1 MRDFKV
7 LKFLDR
13 FKGFFEKLGVDYNVM
28 RRILQIKF
36 IMDGRRVPTIVN
48 SSSKKQD
55 DSSNENSFNKSLF
68 IYGLMGLIMV
78 PIIWMGKNFIFQM
91 SFVFGILMFM
101 IMTSLIS
108 DFSSVLLDIRDKNII
123 FSKPVSSKTL
133 SMAKI
138 IHVLTYMFFI
148 TFSLSGPGLVA
159 ALVRHGLLFFIIF
172 LLELILMDLFIVI
185 LTALLYL
192 IILKF
197 FDGEKLKD
205 IINYVQIVLSITI
218 SVGYQFLGRLFNFA
232 HLNVVFSPKWWQ
244 YFIIPI
250 WFGAPFEV
258 MLRGSYNIYFIIFSI
273 LAVVVPMISI
283 IAYIKLIPTFERNLQ
298 KLNNNSEK
306 NKKGNISFL
315 DKILKFI
322 CLSMEER
329 IFFKFASNMMRNER
343 EFKLKVYPSLGF
355 ALIFPFIFIFNE
367 LRDSGWN
374 SIASSKMYL
383 NIYFCAMLLPTIV
396 MMMKYSDT
404 YKGAWVYKVTP
415 IESMAAIFRGTLKAF
430 IVRLMCPI
438 YMVEGIVFLCI
449 FGVRIFPDLVLVFLN
464 ILLFTVICFMVIE
477 KALPFSEPF
486 GVTDQGKGLIVIP
499 LMLLLGV
506 LAGIHYTCTLVNY
519 GVYVYIA
526 VMIIL
531 VMFAWKKALNI
542 SWKSLD

>member
-1 MRDFKV
+1 MKDFKI

-28 RRILQIKF
+28 RRILQIKL
-36 IMDGRRVPTIVN
+36 IMDSRRVSTIVN
-48 SSSKKQD
+48 SSSKKED
-55 DSSNENSFNKSLF
+55 DSKGESNFNKSLF

-78 PIIWMGKNFIFQM
+78 PLISMGKNFIFQM
-91 SFVFGILMFM
+91 SSVFGILMFM

-123 FSKPVSSKTL
+123 YSKPVDSKTL

-138 IHVLTYMFFI
+138 IHVLNYMVFI
-148 TFSLSGPGLVA
+148 TFSLSGAGLAA
-159 ALVRHGLLFFIIF
+159 ALVRHGFLFFIIF

-192 IILKF
+192 MILKF

-205 IINYVQIVLSITI
+205 IINYVQIGLSITI
-218 SVGYQFLGRLFNFA
+218 SVGYQFLGRLFNIA

-258 MLRGSYNIYFIIFSI
+258 ILKGSHNVYFIIFSI
-273 LAVVVPMISI
+273 LAVLVPVISI

-306 NKKGNISFL
+306 NKKGSISFL
-315 DKILKFI
+315 DKTLKFI
-322 CLSMEER
+322 CLSREER

-374 SIASSKMYL
+374 SIASGKMYL

-396 MMMKYSDT
+396 MMMKYSGT

-415 IESMAAIFRGTLKAF
+415 IKSMAAIFRGTLKAF
-430 IVRLMCPI
+430 IVRLLCPI
-438 YMVEGIVFLCI
+438 YVVEGIIFMCI

-464 ILLFTVICFMVIE
+464 ILLFTVICFMAIE
-477 KALPFSEPF
+477 KALPFSQAF
-486 GVTDQGKGLIVIP
+486 GVTEQGKGLIVIP

-506 LAGIHYTCTLVNY
+506 LAGIHYTCTFVSY
-519 GVYVYIA
+519 GIYVYIA
-526 VMIIL
+526 AMIII
-531 VMFAWKKALNI
+531 VIFSWKKALNI